1 MKTLRPFSRLLPGGA
16 LALLALIAAV
26 HIPAAR
32 AQTSDAVLDRIK
44 SKGAITLGYRET
56 SIPFS
61 YLNDDKKPVG
71 YAIDLCMKV
80 VADVKQ
86 RLKNPALKVDFVAV
100 NPQNRIPLVANGTVD
115 IECGSTVNTLGRQA
129 QVDFSAPHFI
139 STTRLLVR
147 RNAGIREVEELNG
160 KAVALPINTTPERL
174 VKSLI
179 EAKKLQVRVVPVRD
193 NAEGFLALS
202 TGRADA
208 FSTDDILLFG
218 LRKSAP
224 NPTDFEV
231 VGRPLSFDPYGL
243 MIQKNSTVFLSLVNA
258 TIARAA
264 RDGEL
269 KASYDTW
276 FTPLQVPMS
285 PDLVAAFKLA
295 ALPE

>member
-16 LALLALIAAV
+16 LALLALIAVV

-147 RNAGIREVEELNG
+147 RNAGIREVEDLNG

>member
-1 MKTLRPFSRLLPGGA
+1 MKTLRLFARTLPSCA
-16 LALLALIAAV
+16 LVSLALLAGLHVRAAS
-26 HIPAAR
+26 
-32 AQTSDAVLDRIK
+32 AQSSDAVLDRIK
-44 SKGAITLGYRET
+44 SRGSITLGYRET

-80 VADVKQ
+80 VADVRQ
-86 RLKNPALKVDFVAV
+86 RLRQPGLKVDFIAV
-100 NPQNRIPLVANGTVD
+100 NPQNRIALVANGTVD

-147 RNAGIREVEELNG
+147 KNAGIREVEDLNG
-160 KAVALPINTTPERL
+160 KVVALPINTTPERL
-174 VKSLI
+174 VKGLI

-208 FSTDDILLFG
+208 FSTDDILLYG

-224 NPTDFEV
+224 NPADFEV

-258 TIARAA
+258 TIARAV

-269 KASYDTW
+269 KASYDKW

-285 PDLVAAFKLA
+285 TDLAAAFKLA
-295 ALPE
+295 GLPD